1 MLEFLHMENTNK
13 NPSIASKF
21 KSASKAFW
29 NIVTLYDFSRE
40 EQATLLGIKHNRERL
55 KQLQDHNQIP
65 EADDVLLR
73 VGMLVA
79 IHKNLRIIFPYNRDL
94 VYKWMKRGNPD
105 FGGLSPIHY
114 ISAGEIGQGLN
125 RFAAVRRRLDQV
137 RCNGY

>member
-1 MLEFLHMENTNK
+1 MNEKTNK
-13 NPSIASKF
+13 KPNFVSKF

-29 NIVTLYDFSRE
+29 NIVNLYHFSRE
-40 EQATLLGIKHNRERL
+40 EQASLLGIKHNRERL
-55 KQLQDHNQIP
+55 KLMQDLHQIP

-73 VGMLVA
+73 VGMLIA

-94 VYKWMKRGNPD
+94 VYKWMKVENPD
-105 FGGLSPIHY
+105 FEGLSPLQY
-114 ISAGEIGQGLN
+114 ISSGEMGQGLN

>member
-1 MLEFLHMENTNK
+1 MNENQNNK
-13 NPSIASKF
+13 PNFASKF

-29 NIVTLYDFSRE
+29 NIVQLYSFSRE

-55 KQLQDHNQIP
+55 KLMQDHHLIP

-73 VGMLVA
+73 VGMLIA

-94 VYKWMKRGNPD
+94 VYKWMKIENPD
-105 FGGLSPIHY
+105 FEGLSPIEY
-114 ISAGEIGQGLN
+114 ISAGELGQGLN

>member
-1 MLEFLHMENTNK
+1 MSVNPNK
-13 NPSIASKF
+13 KEHLSSKF
-21 KSASKAFW
+21 RSASKAFW
-29 NIVTLYDFSRE
+29 NIVNLYSFSRD

-55 KQLQDHNQIP
+55 KQLQDLHQIP

-79 IHKNLRIIFPYNRDL
+79 IHKNLRILFPYNRDL
-94 VYKWMKRGNPD
+94 VYKWMKIENPD
-105 FGGLSPIHY
+105 FGDVSPMQY
-114 ISAGEIGQGLN
+114 ISEGEMGQGLN